1 MNRKS
6 KFTQSVTALY
16 CRLSIEDGRENE
28 SMSISNQ
35 KALLRDFAEKNGLLD
50 YEYYV
55 DDGYTGRNFNRPSFQ
70 RMIADIEAGK
80 VKCVITKDLSRLG
93 RNYIEAGSYIEVF
106 FPRHNV
112 RYIAITDGVDSVN
125 RQEMDI
131 TPFKNILNDLYSR
144 DISKKVQ
151 AGWMVRSR
159 QGKFVGGPTPYGL
172 MRDPNDHGHL
182 IIDPETAPTVKMIF
196 DLASNGYGVM
206 RISKHLMER
215 KIPITRVKG
224 PITSEVRYYSWGG
237 ATISKMLRNP
247 VYKGDHVVCKCH
259 QKAIRSNTYNFVP
272 RDEWEIIENCHEAI
286 VSREQWDRVQK
297 LIDRRPTV
305 SGENRCPFYNLFH
318 GLVYCATCGKSM
330 QVRYEKVGRTGKN
343 RFTGEMREP
352 IDKAYYICQTYNR
365 MGKNACTSHK
375 IEARDLYNLVLSD
388 IIEHGKMALQDAE
401 AFYGRLT
408 HRLEQRYSIDE
419 TSLKKEQDALAKRN
433 QEIDDMFMSLYA
445 DKAKGILTE
454 QRFLRMT
461 ETLEQEQMDN
471 KARMQAITDELRIA
485 SSADSDVRRFIGEI
499 REYASITELDEA
511 ILNRLIDKIYISA
524 VEIIN
529 GEKVQKVR
537 IVYNFVGEI
546 CEEIG

>member
-6 KFTQSVTALY
+6 KFTQTVTALY

-112 RYIAITDGVDSVN
+112 RYIAVTDGVDSVN

-151 AGWMVRSR
+151 AGWMARSR
-159 QGKFVGGPTPYGL
+159 QGKFVGGPPPYGL

-182 IIDPETAPTVKMIF
+182 IIDPETAPTVKTIF

-206 RISKHLMER
+206 RISKYLMER

-224 PITSEVRYYSWGG
+224 PVESEVRYYSWGG

-259 QKAIRSNTYNFVP
+259 QKAIRSNTVNFIP
-272 RDEWEIIENCHEAI
+272 RNEWEIIENCHEAI

-305 SGENRCPFYNLFH
+305 SGENKCPFYNLFH

-388 IIEHGKMALQDAE
+388 IMEHGKMALQDAE
-401 AFYGRLT
+401 AFYDRLT
-408 HRLEQRYSIDE
+408 HRLEQQYSIDE
-419 TSLKKEQDALAKRN
+419 ASLKKEQDALAKRN
-433 QEIDDMFMSLYA
+433 QEIDEMFMSLYT

-461 ETLEQEQMDN
+461 ETLEQEQADN

-485 SSADSDVRRFIGEI
+485 SSTDNDVRRFIGEI

-511 ILNRLIDKIYISA
+511 ILNRLIDKIFISA
-524 VEIIN
+524 VEVID

-546 CEEIG
+546 AN